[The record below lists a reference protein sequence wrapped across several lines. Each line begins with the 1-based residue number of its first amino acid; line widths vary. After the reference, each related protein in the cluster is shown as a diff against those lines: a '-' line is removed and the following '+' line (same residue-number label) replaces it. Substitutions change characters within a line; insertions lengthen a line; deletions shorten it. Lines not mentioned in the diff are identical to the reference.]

1 MFFAT
6 ASWLWVVE
14 KKEKMKGTF
23 ESDKQLIKICY
34 IRVVTK

>member
-23 ESDKQLIKICY
+23 ESDKQLVKIRY